1 MYRGRYKAVG
11 PEGEFEPGSRSR
23 VLRNVLG
30 IQSVGEM
37 ARRESE
43 TLIAVTDRLLDE
55 TRMDQRFT
63 AKDICRIHKLWLADI
78 YPWAGKY
85 RSVNV
90 TKGEFMFA
98 AAGEVPRLMGELE
111 RGPLRKYTPCRFST
125 AEEQAQ
131 ALAVVH
137 VELILIH
144 PFREG
149 NGRCARVLATLMGFQ
164 AGLPGLDFWGVRG
177 RARQRY
183 ITAIH
188 AGLERDYKPM
198 TAVFRQ
204 VINRTLRLHARTLRG

>member
-1 MYRGRYKAVG
+1 
-11 PEGEFEPGSRSR
+11 
-23 VLRNVLG
+23 
-30 IQSVGEM
+30 
-37 ARRESE
+37 
-43 TLIAVTDRLLDE
+43 
-55 TRMDQRFT
+55 MDQRFT
-63 AKDICRIHKLWLADI
+63 AKDICRIHKLWLSGI
-78 YPWAGKY
+78 YPWARQY

-111 RGPLRKYTPCRFST
+111 RGPVRKYTPCRFPT

-131 ALAVVH
+131 ALAIVH

-164 AGLPGLDFWGVRG
+164 AGLPGLNFWGVGG

-183 ITAIH
+183 IAAIH

-204 VINRTLRLHARTLRG
+204 VINRTLRLNARTLRG